1 MIKKAIPSAL
11 TSMNMLC
18 GFWALLIN
26 DPIISFYLVLV
37 AIAFDFVDGLSARA
51 LKVQSMFGAELDS
64 LADMVTFGV
73 VPGFLFFHHA
83 LYQAEDNTLLL
94 LGKMLLATLI
104 PVCAGL
110 RLAKFNVKDSGKM
123 GFVGMPSSASAL
135 MVISIPFLGEDWFSI
150 AGDWTRYFV
159 PIIFSLLMVSNLPM
173 FSLKGLNLGWKA
185 NIYPIIYAVTL
196 LPAIFFLGW
205 MALPFSI
212 IWYLALSLL
221 YGIRYKVTN
230 RS

>member
-1 MIKKAIPSAL
+1 VLAKEIGMNSA
-11 TSMNMLC
+11 
-18 GFWALLIN
+18 
-26 DPIISFYLVLV
+26 
-37 AIAFDFVDGLSARA
+37 
-51 LKVQSMFGAELDS
+51 Q
-64 LADMVTFGV
+64 
-73 VPGFLFFHHA
+73 
-83 LYQAEDNTLLL
+83 
-94 LGKMLLATLI
+94 GKMLLATLI

-135 MVISIPFLGEDWFSI
+135 MVISIPFLREDWFSI

-173 FSLKGLNLGWKA
+173 FSLKGLNLGWKP

-205 MALPFSI
+205 MARPFSI
-212 IWYLALSLL
+212 IWYLALSFLS
-221 YGIRYKVTN
+221 GIQYKVTN